1 MPASASSAVG
11 KALALLE
18 QVAGAGG
25 PGPGGAGSGD
35 GAVRL
40 SQAAAGA
47 RLHRATAY
55 RVLADLVER
64 GWVSR
69 VGERYLPG
77 PALVRVAASAAEHS
91 LAGLCRP
98 VLEHLERRTSM
109 MVNLQVL
116 TADRSRVVD
125 VVRPEALA
133 MISDL
138 RDELLPVHRF
148 AGPLALVAALE
159 AAAREPYLRA
169 ARAEGA
175 QLEGPDGLS
184 AALERAAADGFA
196 LQRGRA
202 EHLVASLSRAV
213 ALERGAPV
221 CALTLVGPVARFD
234 DGSLASLRG
243 ALAEAC
249 DRLTGEVLRATSAT
263 STPAAT
269 TTRKGG
275 KDAR

>member
-18 QVAGAGG
+18 QVAG
-25 PGPGGAGSGD
+25 PGA

-40 SQAAAGA
+40 SEAAAGA
-47 RLHRATAY
+47 GLHRATAY
-55 RVLADLVER
+55 RVLADLVES

-77 PALVRVAASAAEHS
+77 PVLVRVSASAAEHS

-98 VLEHLERRTSM
+98 VLEHLARQTSM

-159 AAAREPYLRA
+159 EPAREPYLRA
-169 ARAEGA
+169 AHREGA
-175 QLEGPDGLS
+175 QLDGPDGLS
-184 AALERAAADGFA
+184 AALDRAAVDGFA

-202 EHLVASLSRAV
+202 EHLVASLSRPV
-213 ALERGAPV
+213 TLERGAPV
-221 CALTLVGPVARFD
+221 CALTLVGPVARFGD
-234 DGSLASLRG
+234 ESLGALR
-243 ALAEAC
+243 AVLAEAC
-249 DRLTGEVLRATSAT
+249 DRLAGEVLRATSTRAGT
-263 STPAAT
+263 ST
-269 TTRKGG
+269 TRRGG
-275 KDAR
+275 EDAR

>member
-18 QVAGAGG
+18 QVTGG
-25 PGPGGAGSGD
+25 GGGSGG

-40 SQAAAGA
+40 SEAAAGA
-47 RLHRATAY
+47 GLHRATAY

-77 PALVRVAASAAEHS
+77 PVLVRVSASAAEHS

-98 VLEHLERRTSM
+98 VLERLARQTSM

-125 VVRPEALA
+125 VVRPQALA

-148 AGPLALVAALE
+148 AGPLVLVAALE
-159 AAAREPYLRA
+159 EPARAPYLGA
-169 ARAEGA
+169 AQGEGA
-175 QLEGPDGLS
+175 QLDGPDGLS

-213 ALERGAPV
+213 TLERGVPV

-234 DGSLASLRG
+234 DGRLGALRD

-249 DRLTGEVLRATSAT
+249 GRLAGEVLRAT
-263 STPAAT
+263 AT
-269 TTRKGG
+269 TTTTRGG
-275 KDAR
+275 GDVR